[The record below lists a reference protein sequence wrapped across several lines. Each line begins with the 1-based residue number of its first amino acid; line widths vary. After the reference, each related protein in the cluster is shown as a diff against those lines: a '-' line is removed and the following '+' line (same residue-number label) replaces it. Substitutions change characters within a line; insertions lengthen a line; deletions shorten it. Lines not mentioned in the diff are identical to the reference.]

1 MEALADETPTRVLVF
16 AGEVDVDNV
25 AAFLR
30 EFTEV
35 DASDGPIE
43 VRIHSTGGDSY
54 GGAGLYDLLR
64 SARNEVTTIGFGEVA
79 SAAFLFFQGGDI
91 RIAAPNCTFLVH
103 PTTSDPI
110 EGQSKMV
117 RAHADETERIH
128 RRYCELVAKR
138 SGIPVETVQEMYAE
152 ETFLTS
158 EEILKW
164 GLADAILKS
173 R

>member
-1 MEALADETPTRVLVF
+1 MEAPADETPTRVLVF
-16 AGEVDVDNV
+16 AGEVDADNV

-43 VRIHSTGGDSY
+43 VRINSWGGDAY
-54 GGAGLYDLLR
+54 GGAGLFDLLR
-64 SARNEVTTIGFGEVA
+64 GARNEVTTIAFGGVA
-79 SAAFLFFQGGDI
+79 SAAFLFFQGGNI

-103 PTTSDPI
+103 PTSSDPI
-110 EGQSKMV
+110 EGQAKFV

-128 RRYCELVAKR
+128 RRYCELVATR
-138 SGIPVETVQEMYAE
+138 SGMPVETVQEMCSE

-158 EEILKW
+158 EEVLKW
-164 GLADAILKS
+164 GLADAILKT